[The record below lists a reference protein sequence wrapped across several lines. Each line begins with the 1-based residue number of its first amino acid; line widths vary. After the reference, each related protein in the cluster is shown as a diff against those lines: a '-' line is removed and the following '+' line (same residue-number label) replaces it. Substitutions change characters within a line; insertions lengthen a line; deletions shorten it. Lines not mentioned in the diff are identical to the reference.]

1 MKRLRAERARL
12 PGDLTLRRFGI
23 GLLPSLALHVALL
36 ALCSSTFLRFP
47 ALVTDVI
54 ALTIREP
61 APPPPPPGAGGG
73 PVAAPSA
80 ADVVAKSEPEEV
92 EKAEPLKIARRAV
105 PTRRRHWRTP
115 TPRPQVAR
123 KESPRPEPSV
133 AAAPTRV
140 ASVVGTSQEPG
151 GRGAGEGVIGG
162 IPGGV
167 AAGRVGGRLGGRGDN
182 VWTLDQVAV
191 PPQVVYTVRPQ
202 YPALARARGV
212 EGVVVVE
219 AVVDRQGAVEAN
231 ALEVVQSVPLLD
243 EAAID
248 AFRRWRFRPGRD
260 GRGNPVRVVVR
271 LPIRFHLH

>member
-1 MKRLRAERARL
+1 M
-12 PGDLTLRRFGI
+12 
-23 GLLPSLALHVALL
+23 
-36 ALCSSTFLRFP
+36 
-47 ALVTDVI
+47 
-54 ALTIREP
+54 
-61 APPPPPPGAGGG
+61 
-73 PVAAPSA
+73 
-80 ADVVAKSEPEEV
+80 
-92 EKAEPLKIARRAV
+92 
-105 PTRRRHWRTP
+105 
-115 TPRPQVAR
+115 
-123 KESPRPEPSV
+123 
-133 AAAPTRV
+133 
-140 ASVVGTSQEPG
+140 
-151 GRGAGEGVIGG
+151 
-162 IPGGV
+162 
-167 AAGRVGGRLGGRGDN
+167 
-182 VWTLDQVAV
+182 